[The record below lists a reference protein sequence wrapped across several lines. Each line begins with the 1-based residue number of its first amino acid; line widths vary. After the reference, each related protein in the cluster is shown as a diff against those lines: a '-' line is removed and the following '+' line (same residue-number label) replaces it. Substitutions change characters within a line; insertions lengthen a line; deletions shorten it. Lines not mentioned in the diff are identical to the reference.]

1 MYIIG
6 LFRRTALWAMLLT
19 ILGSISMRS
28 PDMLYMLVILGGAY
42 LLFVLIHLL
51 ACKISKSS
59 RSAGESYVS
68 ALGYDLAAPFSEI
81 GTFIAVIT
89 KKWIIHDDSKFHNF
103 IDGFQ
108 VVIGGIWAIIVWGIA
123 IYCAKRPFGQV
134 FLPL

>member
-6 LFRRTALWAMLLT
+6 VFRRTALWAMLLT
-19 ILGSISMRS
+19 ILGAISMRAL
-28 PDMLYMLVILGGAY
+28 DMLYMLIIFGGAY

-59 RSAGESYVS
+59 RSAGESYIS
-68 ALGYDLAAPFSEI
+68 ALGYDLVAPFSKI

-89 KKWIIHDDSKFHNF
+89 KKWIIRDNSRFHNF

-108 VVIGGIWAIIVWGIA
+108 VVAGGIWAIIIWGIA
-123 IYCAKRPFGQV
+123 I
-134 FLPL
+134 FL

>member
-89 KKWIIHDDSKFHNF
+89 KSGLSMMILNF
-103 IDGFQ
+103 ITLSMVFKLLLE
-108 VVIGGIWAIIVWGIA
+108 V
-123 IYCAKRPFGQV
+123 FG
-134 FLPL
+134 PLLFGE